1 MKPLILISNDDGYKA
16 KGINSLIEMISDQG
30 DIIVCAP
37 ESARSGYSTAFSAT
51 IPLTLKLQKKE
62 EGLEIWSCNGTPVD
76 CVKMALSQIC
86 DRKPDLIIGGI
97 NHGDNASVNNHYS
110 GTMGITREGCMKYIP
125 SLAFSLCDY
134 DDDADFEPLKPYM
147 D

>member
-76 CVKMALSQIC
+76 CVKIALSQIC
-86 DRKPDLIIGGI
+86 DRKPDLII
-97 NHGDNASVNNHYS
+97 
-110 GTMGITREGCMKYIP
+110 
-125 SLAFSLCDY
+125 
-134 DDDADFEPLKPYM
+134 
-147 D
+147 